1 MGKKEARVEDH
12 LVTRAKE
19 AGGMCL
25 KFISGVTGVPD
36 RVVILNGHTVFVET
50 KAPGEE
56 PEKLQL
62 VRISEMTTAGA
73 RAVIIDTREQV
84 EALIEEL
91 LAEPGNQPAGLQR
104 CHAAPVLSPEG
115 FCPEHGWDCLDYS
128 MHLRENSE
136 PEPNPEDNDSD
147 ET

>member
-1 MGKKEARVEDH
+1 MGKKEAHVEDH
-12 LVTRAKE
+12 LVARVKQ

-25 KFISGVTGVPD
+25 KFTSGVAGVPD

-56 PEKLQL
+56 PRKLQL
-62 VRISEMTTAGA
+62 VRISEMTAAGA
-73 RAVIIDTREQV
+73 RAVIADTREQV
-84 EALIEEL
+84 EELIEQL
-91 LAEPGNQPAGLQR
+91 LDEPGNQFHSPQR

-128 MHLRENSE
+128 LHLTESQN
-136 PEPNPEDNDSD
+136 SD
-147 ET
+147 EQSTGS